1 MGQGPLLSLPS
12 PCSCQRCY
20 RKVRIHSVTPSALRC
35 MLREGSRG
43 IAHAGWNVG
52 ISSTSGGNNSP
63 LFLFPDNMW
72 EEPVCWPCLQPSS
85 SPCLAPAGSVLLPG
99 RLSLTLA
106 VSTAALCTEISTECL
121 EQGRCCSW
129 GQGAQIHYSSPPLP
143 ECRLRRWDCASPAHL
158 DPWRSW
164 DCTYPAHPRC
174 FGLWQLSLPTYHSAA
189 SSQNHRKTRHRCPS
203 PTQQHSFPSGSLDV
217 GKELMKSPSVFI
229 LVPFIY

>member
-1 MGQGPLLSLPS
+1 MAEPSSPSLPLPPPLPHLPASLAHTSCRVLSGVTEPVGSSWQEEQSSQGWGWSWRMREAVGQGPLLSLPS

-85 SPCLAPAGSVLLPG
+85 SPCLAPAGSVAATPCLQIP
-99 RLSLTLA
+99 LSL
-106 VSTAALCTEISTECL
+106 SE
-121 EQGRCCSW
+121 
-129 GQGAQIHYSSPPLP
+129 
-143 ECRLRRWDCASPAHL
+143 
-158 DPWRSW
+158 
-164 DCTYPAHPRC
+164 
-174 FGLWQLSLPTYHSAA
+174 
-189 SSQNHRKTRHRCPS
+189 
-203 PTQQHSFPSGSLDV
+203 
-217 GKELMKSPSVFI
+217 GKLFD
-229 LVPFIY
+229 

>member
-1 MGQGPLLSLPS
+1 MAEPSSPSLPLPPPLPHLPASLAHTSCRVLSGVTEPMGSSWQEEQSSQGWGWSWRMREAVGQGPLLSLPS

-43 IAHAGWNVG
+43 VAHAGWNVG

-85 SPCLAPAGSVLLPG
+85 SPCPAPAGSVLLPG

-129 GQGAQIHYSSPPLP
+129 GQGAQIHHSSPPLP
-143 ECRLRRWDCASPAHL
+143 ECRLSHELGGDGTVLHL
-158 DPWRSW
+158 H
-164 DCTYPAHPRC
+164 T
-174 FGLWQLSLPTYHSAA
+174 
-189 SSQNHRKTRHRCPS
+189 
-203 PTQQHSFPSGSLDV
+203 
-217 GKELMKSPSVFI
+217 
-229 LVPFIY
+229 